1 MILFQVTRIE
11 RPKER
16 DSNKEIDRPVKD
28 EIEVVH
34 LKDGSRSSGRRA
46 FQHSLSAHSDSYKV
60 GHTAAIIS
68 LDKITTTDLSARING
83 YSNGYGS
90 ASEMEVGNEDLIE
103 DSSDEMDYDNLEDL
117 PPLPSPPQ
125 KVNLCSSLYC
135 CLKTKLQL
143 FFFFII
149 FAPYRR

>member
-1 MILFQVTRIE
+1 M
-11 RPKER
+11 
-16 DSNKEIDRPVKD
+16 
-28 EIEVVH
+28 VH

-46 FQHSLSAHSDSYKV
+46 LQHSLSTHSDSYKI

-68 LDKITTTDLSARING
+68 LDKITTSDLPAASARING

-90 ASEMEVGNEDLIE
+90 ASDMEVGNEDLIE

-125 KVNLCSSLYC
+125 KVNWRFLFD
-135 CLKTKLQL
+135 KNIINKLL
-143 FFFFII
+143 
-149 FAPYRR
+149 